1 MSGDEDESD
10 DWDDWDVSMTCMDDL
25 DGASL
30 RPRSALFISVVDFD
44 SYSSKLD
51 FGNFFGSSL
60 PLLFLLLLLLLLST
74 TPLVVFSF
82 LFLQYN

>member
-1 MSGDEDESD
+1 MRGDEDESE
-10 DWDDWDVSMTCMDDL
+10 DWDDWDVSMICIDDL
-25 DGASL
+25 EGASL

-51 FGNFFGSSL
+51 FGSFFGSSL